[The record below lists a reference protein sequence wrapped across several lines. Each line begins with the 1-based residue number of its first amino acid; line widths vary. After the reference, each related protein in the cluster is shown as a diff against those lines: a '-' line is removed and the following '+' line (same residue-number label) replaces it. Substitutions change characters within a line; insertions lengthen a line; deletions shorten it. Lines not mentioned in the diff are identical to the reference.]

1 MQDKQPQMENH
12 GPIRLFDVREV
23 MDMPELW
30 YLNGSYV
37 TNNEAKVSV
46 LDRGFLFGDGLYEVV
61 RVYDNKPFCLD
72 EHLERFFFG
81 VQGVGMSLSYTRG
94 EFDKLIRKVV
104 ADSDLGWASVY
115 WEVSRGA
122 YDPRTH
128 YVTPKMTTPNVFVQT
143 KAVGPQP
150 EERRRNG
157 VMVSLQPDVRWLKCC
172 YKTVNLLPNC
182 MASTKAHDKGGFEA
196 VLYRDQNHVT
206 EGASS
211 SFFIVKDGEVWTHP
225 EGDLIL
231 SGITRGEIKKLCQ
244 KNGIPF
250 KEKIFGVRDA
260 LTADEAFTSGTVVE
274 VNPVVRIDDNVIG
287 SGRPGPVA
295 NKIVDLYLK
304 HTGQW

>member
-1 MQDKQPQMENH
+1 
-12 GPIRLFDVREV
+12 
-23 MDMPELW
+23 MPELW

-37 TNNEAKVSV
+37 AREEAKVSV

-61 RVYDNKPFCLD
+61 RVYDNEPFCLE
-72 EHLERFFFG
+72 EHLARFFLG
-81 VQGVGMSLSYTRG
+81 VKGVGMLLPYTRE
-94 EFDKLIRKVV
+94 EFLELIRKVI
-104 ADSDLGWASVY
+104 ADSDLRWASVY

-128 YVTPKMTTPNVFVQT
+128 YVTSKMTIPNVFIQT

-150 EERRRNG
+150 DERRQNG

-182 MASTKAHDKGGFEA
+182 MASTQAHDIGGFEA

-211 SFFIVKDGEVWTHP
+211 SFFIVKDGEIWTHP

-231 SGITRGEIKKLCQ
+231 SGITRGEIRELCV
-244 KNGIPF
+244 KDGIPF
-250 KEKIFGVRDA
+250 KEKVFGVKHA
-260 LTADEAFTSGTVVE
+260 ITADEAFTSGTVVE

-287 SGRPGPVA
+287 SGKPGPVTR
-295 NKIVDLYLK
+295 KVMELYLRR
-304 HTGQW
+304 TGQR